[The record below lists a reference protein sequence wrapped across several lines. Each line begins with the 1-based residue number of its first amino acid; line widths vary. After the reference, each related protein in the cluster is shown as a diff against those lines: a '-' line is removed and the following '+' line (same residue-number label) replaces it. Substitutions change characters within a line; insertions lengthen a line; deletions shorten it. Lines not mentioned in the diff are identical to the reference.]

1 MKLGDKKLFL
11 GGRLKRLRREL
22 GLTQSRMAEDLDV
35 SPSYL
40 NHLERNQR
48 PVTAQVLLR
57 LAEAYDLDLRALSAE
72 QDHAAEAD
80 LAEVFADLLFRD
92 LAIPRHE
99 IAELAH
105 ASPGVADAIVRLYQ
119 SWSGLRRAPTAL
131 TEEAAELA
139 VTPADWVRDYVQAQ
153 RNWWPEL
160 DDAGE
165 TIAAELPA
173 EDASEVFFALRD
185 RLKSKHGVGVRTVPA
200 EVLPESTRRYDHHR
214 RRLMLSEL
222 LGASG
227 RTFAVAYQ
235 LALIEG
241 AELLAAALERAAPP
255 DAPTRRLLKVTLAN
269 TLAAAILMPYG
280 RFREAAESSGYDLGL
295 LKARFGVS
303 FEQACHRL
311 TTLSR
316 PSARGVPFF
325 MMRVDHAGNV
335 SKRFAGG
342 AYPFSRFGGAC
353 PRWNVHAS
361 FRSPG
366 RILTQVVETPDGQ
379 RWFTLAR
386 TVKRSA
392 AVAGVD
398 GDDLAV
404 GLGCELKHAAKL
416 VYAQGLDPARPP
428 VTAIGPTCRLC
439 PRVGCPQRAAPPVDR
454 TLMVDDF
461 SKSISPYPF
470 SPHG

>member
-1 MKLGDKKLFL
+1 MSLGDKKLFL

-22 GLTQSRMAEDLDV
+22 GLTQSRMAEDLGV

-72 QDHAAEAD
+72 QDHAAAAD
-80 LAEVFADLLFRD
+80 LAEVFADPLFRD
-92 LAIPRHE
+92 LSIPRHE
-99 IAELAH
+99 IAELAQ
-105 ASPGVADAIVRLYQ
+105 ASPGVADGIVRLYQ
-119 SWSGLRRAPTAL
+119 SWSGLRRAPAAL
-131 TEEAAELA
+131 TDAAAEVA

-160 DDAGE
+160 DERGE
-165 TIAAELPA
+165 AVAAELGA
-173 EDASEVFFALRD
+173 EDAGEVFFALRD
-185 RLKSKHGVGVRTVPA
+185 RLKSRHGVSVRTVPA
-200 EVLPESTRRYDHHR
+200 DILPESTRRYDHHR

-222 LGASG
+222 LGGSG
-227 RTFAVAYQ
+227 RTFALAYQ
-235 LALIEG
+235 IALMEE
-241 AELLAAALERAAPP
+241 ADLLAAMAERAGPP
-255 DAPTRRLLKVTLAN
+255 DTPTRRLLKVTLTN
-269 TLAAAILMPYG
+269 TLAAAVLTPYG
-280 RFREAAESSGYDLGL
+280 RFRDAAEASGYDLRL
-295 LKARFGVS
+295 LQARFGVS

-316 PSARGVPFF
+316 PTARGVPFF
-325 MMRVDHAGNV
+325 MLRIDQAGNV

-353 PRWNVHAS
+353 PRWNVHAA
-361 FRSPG
+361 FRAPG
-366 RILTQVVETPDGQ
+366 RVLTQIVETPDGQ

-404 GLGCELKHAAKL
+404 GLGCELKHASKL
-416 VYAQGLDPARPP
+416 VYARGLDLVNAAA
-428 VTAIGPTCRLC
+428 TAIGPTCRLC
-439 PRVGCPQRAAPPVDR
+439 SRVGCPQRAAPPVDR
-454 TLMVDDF
+454 TLMVDDV